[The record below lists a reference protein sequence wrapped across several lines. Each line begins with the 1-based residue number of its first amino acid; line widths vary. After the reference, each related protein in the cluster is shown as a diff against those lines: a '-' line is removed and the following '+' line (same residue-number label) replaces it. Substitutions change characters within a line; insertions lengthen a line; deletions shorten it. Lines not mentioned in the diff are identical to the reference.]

1 MKLDVVLAGDHVR
14 LPGPVP
20 GAASGG
26 ERIVPAAAVR
36 DADPEAD
43 PPEIRTVLGET
54 LFVPAGRRAAP
65 ESFCTANGIPR
76 RSRPDVWGD
85 LLEPFLDTEFPPGR
99 RAATRARLRRV
110 GLGDEEVA
118 AIRARVAPLMRA
130 YNAVH
135 QDWHHLGLADLMDAA
150 TAAWI
155 PGHRPVGSIDADAF
169 RTWAMEIADLGFP
182 GPGH

>member
-54 LFVPAGRRAAP
+54 LFVPAGAGRTGIVLHRQRDSPAVQARRVGRP
-65 ESFCTANGIPR
+65 PR
-76 RSRPDVWGD
+76 TVPRHRV
-85 LLEPFLDTEFPPGR
+85 PPGR

-118 AIRARVAPLMRA
+118 AIRARAAPLMRA

-135 QDWHHLGLADLMDAA
+135 QDWHHLGLADLLDAA

-155 PGHRPVGSIDADAF
+155 PGHRPVGSTDADAF